1 MTTSEP
7 QAGRRDDDSRE
18 HRSIGQRIRDAVL
31 GDPVDEQQDG
41 PAGGGYADRDTGHT
55 RADAP
60 VVDQGEAPGE
70 AGYAQPAGGYTAPRS
85 DPADP
90 AGTYAETDRRPDAVH
105 DVGYADRKRGLEG
118 APGYADD
125 GPGDPHRTDVASG
138 AAYADPRG
146 DEVGRG
152 DLRRDE
158 VGRDE
163 VGRGDLGRDD
173 LRRDEVGRDEARRG
187 PDAGNEYAPYEQ
199 AMREHAQ
206 GGEHLQG
213 GRVPDPVR
221 DDVTQEG
228 VARRVDDRGGYD
240 DRAERSEGA
249 YADTRAD
256 TRTDTASG
264 DRDFVTSSYDPDR
277 DTGYD
282 PHAAGTAMAGSGV
295 TGAAGAVRDR
305 DDLDDRDVR
314 GGQARDYDTRDYDPA
329 TDTGYPG
336 EGRVDTDRAT
346 GRGDADY
353 DTGRVDAGE
362 RDSGRGAGAGTAA
375 AVAGGAVAAAAAGVA
390 AHHRRDDRGDEH
402 RGEGRFSD
410 VDDTATVDPTPT
422 GRATPDTAGSTAGT
436 SGDTVGDTAAADRR
450 AEAVADEAGESHSA
464 GGRERL
470 VPADRAH
477 DYSSRWDALK
487 GDFVDEPRRAVA
499 QADDLVGELL
509 DEIQRLFADQRRDL
523 EQGFDHDRASTEDLR
538 LALRRYRSFF
548 DRLLSF

>member
-7 QAGRRDDDSRE
+7 QAGRRDDDDSRE

-31 GDPVDEQQDG
+31 GDPADDQHDA
-41 PAGGGYADRDTGHT
+41 PAGGGYAGRETAHN
-55 RADAP
+55 RPDAP

-105 DVGYADRKRGLEG
+105 DAGYADRERGLEG

-138 AAYADPRG
+138 AGYADPRG

-152 DLRRDE
+152 DL
-158 VGRDE
+158 
-163 VGRGDLGRDD
+163 
-173 LRRDEVGRDEARRG
+173 GRDEARRG
-187 PDAGNEYAPYEQ
+187 PDADNEYAPYEQ

-228 VARRVDDRGGYD
+228 VARRVDDRGGYTDRDALAAPTAGQAGTGYD

-249 YADTRAD
+249 YADTR
-256 TRTDTASG
+256 TDTVSG

-282 PHAAGTAMAGSGV
+282 PHAAGTAMAGSGA

-305 DDLDDRDVR
+305 DDRDDRDVR
-314 GGQARDYDTRDYDPA
+314 GRQARDYDNRDYDPA
-329 TDTGYPG
+329 TDTGYAG

-422 GRATPDTAGSTAGT
+422 GRATPDTAGSTAGATAGT
-436 SGDTVGDTAAADRR
+436 SGDTAGDTAAADRR
-450 AEAVADEAGESHSA
+450 AEAVADEADESHSA